1 MAGIV
6 GEEPPANARELN
18 ELIGDFIK
26 NGSKVSEAE
35 CEGQCAKI
43 FSELE
48 SKKLIRAASKKWAAE
63 RMERAVT
70 LQEIELIKS

>member
-35 CEGQCAKI
+35 CEG
-43 FSELE
+43 
-48 SKKLIRAASKKWAAE
+48 
-63 RMERAVT
+63 
-70 LQEIELIKS
+70 